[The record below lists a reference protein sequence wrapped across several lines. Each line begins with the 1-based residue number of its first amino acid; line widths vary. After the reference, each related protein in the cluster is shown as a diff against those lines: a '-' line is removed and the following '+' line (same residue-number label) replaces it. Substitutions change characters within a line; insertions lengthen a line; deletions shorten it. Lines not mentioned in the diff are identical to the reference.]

1 MTRATPE
8 LLLKAYE
15 NGVFPMAAHRWS
27 GGFYWEDPKAR
38 GILPLD
44 TFHVSRSLAKLLR
57 RDRFYIRVN
66 TAFRDVVQGCAE
78 PAPDRMGTWISF
90 GIEDLYCELHA
101 MGHAHCVEVWDDY
114 QLVGGIYGV
123 ARGAAF
129 FGESMFSRV
138 DNASKIALAHLV
150 ARLKAGGFR
159 LLDTQ
164 AVTSHL
170 KTFGAIE
177 ISRTQY
183 HHLLLD
189 ALAGEADFFRLPQGA
204 DGATALQSLTQTS

>member
-1 MTRATPE
+1 MIKATPE

-15 NGVFPMAAHRWS
+15 NGVFPMSAHRWAQ
-27 GGFYWEDPKAR
+27 GFYWEDPKKR

-44 TFHVSRSLAKLLR
+44 GFHVSRSLAKLIR
-57 RDRFYIRVN
+57 RNPYYIRVN

-90 GIEDLYCELHA
+90 QIEDLYCELHA
-101 MGHAHCVEVWDDY
+101 LGHAHCVEVWDDY

-138 DNASKIALAHLV
+138 DNASKIALVYLV

-164 AVTSHL
+164 NVTNHL
-170 KTFGAIE
+170 MTFGGIE
-177 ISRTQY
+177 IPRAQY
-183 HHLLLD
+183 HRLLLD

-204 DGATALQSLTQTS
+204 DGARALQSLTQTS

>member
-1 MTRATPE
+1 MRKATPE

-15 NGVFPMAAHRWS
+15 NGVYPMAAHRWA
-27 GGFYWEDPKAR
+27 GGFEWVDPKIR
-38 GILPLD
+38 GILPLE
-44 TFHVSRSLAKLLR
+44 TFHVSRSLAKLIR
-57 RDRFYIRVN
+57 RNPFYIRVN
-66 TAFRDVVQGCAE
+66 TAFREVVQGCAE

-90 GIEDLYCELHA
+90 QIEDLYCELHA
-101 MGHAHCVEVWDDY
+101 LGHAQCVEVWDDY

-138 DNASKIALAHLV
+138 DNASKVALVHLV
-150 ARLKAGGFR
+150 ARLKAGGFC

-164 AVTSHL
+164 AVTDHL
-170 KTFGAIE
+170 RTFGGVE
-177 ISRTQY
+177 IPRNQY
-183 HHLLLD
+183 HRLLLD

-204 DGATALQSLTQTS
+204 DGASALQSLTQTS